1 MVPCLVVSS
10 DLFGQLEL
18 VNCSPIHRRRM
29 KEKLKPRFDI
39 GNLTFMY
46 LIHTYMYE
54 QVRAYSILRLLKN
67 IITNMFFPYLIN

>member
-29 KEKLKPRFDI
+29 REKLKPRFDI

-46 LIHTYMYE
+46 IPTCTSKCERTLFCVY
-54 QVRAYSILRLLKN
+54 
-67 IITNMFFPYLIN
+67 